1 VCACS
6 ERGKLSLSLARL
18 WNHLFRSGDAI
29 VLAHVLESFRCFV
42 RCSTLASD
50 GVNVVD
56 ESVPIEWKPRFAA
69 ILSARPD
76 AKLFSELSALPPTL
90 WRNKKRRRHSDA
102 AHTNSGSPS
111 LRGYCTLGAPE
122 PAAPAAPAAPAPA
135 GVSASAGAVRGGSGE
150 GELEDMDD
158 SDALATAERVL
169 PRIEAAVR
177 EQVENARASPALAA
191 RCLRC

>member
-1 VCACS
+1 MCGVCLCGCS
-6 ERGKLSLSLARL
+6 ERGKLSSSLARL

-56 ESVPIEWKPRFAA
+56 ESVPIECKPRFAA

-76 AKLFSELSALPPTL
+76 DNLFSELSALPPTL

-102 AHTNSGSPS
+102 AHTNRGSPS

-122 PAAPAAPAAPAPA
+122 PAAPAAPAAA
-135 GVSASAGAVRGGSGE
+135 GVSASVRAVRGGSGE
-150 GELEDMDD
+150 GELEED

-177 EQVENARASPALAA
+177 EQVKNARASPALAA
-191 RCLRC
+191 RCLLY